1 MNIKPFAKKYP
12 LSRKE
17 WEDMSYEYMSSTE
30 RSSGVSFR
38 SFIIKKLGKRK

>member
-1 MNIKPFAKKYP
+1 MNTKPFAKKYP

-17 WEDMSYEYMSSTE
+17 WEDHAYTYMKSTE

-38 SFIIKKLGKRK
+38 AYLVKVLGKRN